1 MMSENGT
8 HEGHRHRPVL
18 GHHLALADDVTAL
31 GDLFDYRLGA
41 FETGF
46 GEMPSLP
53 LNLPGF
59 LAGKATTFEVFDPL
73 TKRARCGCAGM
84 VERYRSC
91 STRMA
96 CKAIF
101 PAISAGAG
109 SLQPACG
116 PAELFEQRRF
126 RG

>member
-8 HEGHRHRPVL
+8 HEGHRHRPIL

-46 GEMPSLP
+46 GEMPLLP

-59 LAGKATTFEVFDPL
+59 LAGKATAFEVFDPL
-73 TKRARCGCAGM
+73 TEGVAAR
-84 VERYRSC
+84 VRRYGREVSKLLH
-91 STRMA
+91 TD
-96 CKAIF
+96 
-101 PAISAGAG
+101 G
-109 SLQPACG
+109 L
-116 PAELFEQRRF
+116 
-126 RG
+126 